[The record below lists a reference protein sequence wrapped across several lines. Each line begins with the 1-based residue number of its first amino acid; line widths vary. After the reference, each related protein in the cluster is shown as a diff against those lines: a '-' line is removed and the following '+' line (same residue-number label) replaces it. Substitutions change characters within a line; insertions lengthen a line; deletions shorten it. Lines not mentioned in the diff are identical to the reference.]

1 LNELLPKYL
10 AAKQAKKREV
20 VRIYSILFIFII
32 LLSAEGMVF
41 VSFAQETSSVIQ
53 EKSAVHEA
61 EGSEQSET
69 IPAAERSEREERLN
83 LDKLIAEALKSNL
96 ELQAARYSW
105 EAAKARV
112 PQARA
117 LEDPQLNMMF
127 YGVPG
132 GNGNPIEPNT
142 NFYRI
147 SQMLP
152 FPGKRGLREKIAEKS
167 TEQAWEF
174 YKTKELEI
182 ITNVKLI
189 FYDLFMAHKSIQI
202 NQENVELS
210 KYFLKVAETRYE
222 TGQASQQD
230 VLKAQVELSR
240 LLNEEVI
247 LRGEL
252 ETVQAQLNILLNRSP
267 QMTLGTPED
276 FTIPHILKDGAIG
289 QFQQLALK
297 SRPELKM
304 AGSAIEQGK
313 AMRALAKRNYFP
325 DIMGMIERMPGQKGS
340 GSWDVMLAINIPLFS
355 RDKYDFAVKEA
366 EASIKASEAS
376 YETVR
381 NQVLFE
387 VKDLLVKVQTAE
399 SLENL
404 YRTTLIPQAEQSLKA
419 AEVGYESGRGDFLSL
434 IESQRALQD
443 FNLDYYRAFTNFA
456 KTIAQLER
464 SVGGVWEPK

>member
-1 LNELLPKYL
+1 M
-10 AAKQAKKREV
+10 RV
-20 VRIYSILFIFII
+20 YSTLFIFFII
-32 LLSAEGMVF
+32 FGSVIGAISVP
-41 VSFAQETSSVIQ
+41 FAQEASSVIQ

-61 EGSEQSET
+61 TPELAKEQQ
-69 IPAAERSEREERLN
+69 SEREERIN
-83 LDKLIAEALKSNL
+83 LDKLIAEALKNNP

-105 EAAKARV
+105 EAAKARI

-117 LEDPQLNMMF
+117 FEDPQFNMMF
-127 YGVPG
+127 YSVPG
-132 GNGNPIEPNT
+132 GNGNSIEPNT
-142 NFYRI
+142 SFYRI
-147 SQMLP
+147 SQMFP

-167 TEQAWEF
+167 AEQAWEF
-174 YKTKELEI
+174 YKAKELEI
-182 ITNVKLI
+182 INKVKLI

-210 KYFLKVAETRYE
+210 RYFLKVAETRYAI
-222 TGQASQQD
+222 GQASQQD

-240 LLNEEVI
+240 LLNEEVT

-252 ETVQAQLNILLNRSP
+252 ETVQAQLNILLNRAP
-267 QMTLGTPED
+267 QAPLGMPED
-276 FTIPHILKDGAIG
+276 FTIPPVIKNEAIEENSSSFLFD
-289 QFQQLALK
+289 QTFSFPKRKSLVEEFQQLALK
-297 SRPELKM
+297 NRPELNM
-304 AGSAIEQGK
+304 TESAIEQGK

-325 DIMGMIERMPGQKGS
+325 DIMGMIERMPEQKGS
-340 GSWDVMLAINIPLFS
+340 GSWDVMLTINIPLFF
-355 RDKYDFAVKEA
+355 RDKYDSAVKEA

-399 SLENL
+399 RLENL

-419 AEVGYESGRGDFLSL
+419 AEVGYESGRVDFLSL

-443 FNLDYYRAFTNFA
+443 FRLDYYRAFTNLA

-464 SVGGVWEPK
+464 AVGGAWGQK

>member
-1 LNELLPKYL
+1 M
-10 AAKQAKKREV
+10 
-20 VRIYSILFIFII
+20 RIYSILFIFII
-32 LLSAEGMVF
+32 LLSAKGI
-41 VSFAQETSSVIQ
+41 VSVLFAQETSEVIQ
-53 EKSAVHEA
+53 EKS
-61 EGSEQSET
+61 
-69 IPAAERSEREERLN
+69 REEHLN
-83 LDKLIAEALKSNL
+83 LDKLIVEALKNNP
-96 ELQAARYSW
+96 ELQATHYSW
-105 EAAKARV
+105 EAAKARI

-117 LEDPQLNMMF
+117 FEDPQFNMMF
-127 YGVPG
+127 YSVPG
-132 GNGNPIEPNT
+132 GNPSPIEPNT
-142 NFYRI
+142 SFYRI
-147 SQMLP
+147 SQMFP

-167 TEQAWEF
+167 AEQAWEF

-182 ITNVKLI
+182 ITNVKFL

-210 KYFLKVAETRYE
+210 KYFLKVSETRYA

-230 VLKAQVELSR
+230 VLKAQVEISR
-240 LLNEEVI
+240 LLNEEVA

-252 ETVQAQLNILLNRSP
+252 ETAQAQLNILLNRSP
-267 QMTLGTPED
+267 QAPLGIPED
-276 FTIPHILKDGAIG
+276 FTIPPVLKDGAIIEK
-289 QFQQLALK
+289 FQQLALK

-313 AMRALAKRNYFP
+313 AMRALAKRNYLP
-325 DIMGMIERMPGQKGS
+325 DIMAMIERMPGQRGS
-340 GSWDVMLAINIPLFS
+340 GSWDVMLTINIPLFF

-366 EASIKASEAS
+366 ETSIKASEAS

-399 SLENL
+399 RLENL

-419 AEVGYESGRGDFLSL
+419 AEAGYESGRVDFLSL

-443 FNLDYYRAFTNFA
+443 FRLDYYRAFTNFA
-456 KTIAQLER
+456 KTISQLER
-464 SVGGVWEPK
+464 AVGGDWGQK